1 MKKII
6 YYSLLIAGLL
16 TAMISCK
23 TKTNI
28 ANVKDY
34 GAFINPAFQKVQLQ
48 KNESEIQFWNNK
60 LLQDTASYAN
70 MVEVGFNTLA
80 HFKLTGNV
88 NDLAFADSLFYRS
101 LIKLNN
107 KEASIY
113 LALTQNAIT
122 QHKFKEAE
130 QFIYTAE
137 KIGADAGTI
146 NLLKF
151 DVSMELGNYLAAELC
166 LRKIN
171 NKEKNFDYLIR
182 QAKFEDYQ
190 GKAEASI
197 ATMEKA
203 YALLKYSNKKS
214 TQIWVTTN
222 LADMYSHSG
231 RIQDAY
237 NMYVKSLQL
246 DSANLYALKGIAHIC
261 FVHDK
266 NTDEA
271 ERIFKFILSTT
282 DAPDLNLNLAEISEW
297 KGDIKAKN
305 EYLHTFLAKIESN
318 KRYGNM
324 YNKYLVDVY
333 LNDKL
338 DIAKGL
344 SIAENEMNNRR
355 TPETYSWLALAN
367 YKANNIGLAM
377 EIINK
382 NVLNKTFEP
391 HALYTASVVLSKT
404 NKALSEKL
412 KVACKES
419 EFELGPVK
427 YARLLKG
434 I

>member
-6 YYSLLIAGLL
+6 FYCLILASIS
-16 TAMISCK
+16 TALVSCN
-23 TKTNI
+23 TKKNI

-34 GAFINPAFQKVQLQ
+34 GAFINPVFQQAQLQ
-48 KNESEIQFWNNK
+48 KNEFEIQFWNNK
-60 LLQDTASYAN
+60 LQQDTGSYAD

-80 HFKLTGNV
+80 HFKLTGHV

-101 LIKLNN
+101 LSKLNN

-130 QFIYTAE
+130 KFIYTAE

-166 LRKIN
+166 LKKVS
-171 NKEKNFDYLIR
+171 NKENNFDYLIR
-182 QAKFEDYQ
+182 LAKFEDHE
-190 GKAEASI
+190 GKATASI
-197 ATMEKA
+197 KTMEKA
-203 YALLKYSNKKS
+203 YGLLKYSNKKS

-246 DSANLYALKGIAHIC
+246 DSANVYALKGIANIC
-261 FVHDK
+261 FANDK
-266 NTDEA
+266 NVEEA

-297 KGDIKAKN
+297 KGDTQAKN
-305 EYLHTFLAKIESN
+305 EYLHTFLAKIENN

-367 YKANNIGLAM
+367 YKANNISLAT

-391 HALYTASVVLSKT
+391 HALYAASVVLSKT

-412 KVACKES
+412 KVECKES
-419 EFELGPVK
+419 KFELGPIK
-427 YARLLKG
+427 YDRLLKG

>member
-6 YYSLLIAGLL
+6 LYSRLLSSLT
-16 TAMISCK
+16 TAMISCN

-28 ANVKDY
+28 ANAKDY
-34 GAFINPAFQKVQLQ
+34 DAFINPAFQKAQLQ
-48 KNESEIQFWNNK
+48 NNENEIQFWNTK
-60 LLQDTASYAN
+60 LQQDTGSYAN
-70 MVEVGFNTLA
+70 MVEVSFNTLS

-88 NDLAFADSLFYRS
+88 NDLAFADSLFYRALS
-101 LIKLNN
+101 KLNN

-122 QHKFKEAE
+122 QHKFKDAE
-130 QFIYTAE
+130 KFIYTAE

-166 LRKIN
+166 LKKIN
-171 NKEKNFDYLIR
+171 NKENNFDYLIR

-203 YALLKYSNKKS
+203 YGLLKYSNKKS
-214 TQIWVTTN
+214 TQIWVTSN

-246 DSANLYALKGIAHIC
+246 DSANLYALKGIANIC

-266 NTDEA
+266 NAVEA

-282 DAPDLNLNLAEISEW
+282 DAPDINLNLAEISEW

-305 EYLHTFLAKIESN
+305 EYLHTFLTKIESN
-318 KRYGNM
+318 KNYGNM

-333 LNDKL
+333 LTDKIDAVKAL
-338 DIAKGL
+338 R
-344 SIAENEMNNRR
+344 IAESEMNNRK

-367 YKANNIGLAM
+367 YKANNIGLAT

-382 NVLNKTFEP
+382 NVLNKTYEP
-391 HALYTASVVLSKT
+391 LALYAASVVLSKT
-404 NKALSEKL
+404 DKELSNKL
-412 KVACKES
+412 KGECMES
-419 EFELGPVK
+419 KFELGPVK
-427 YARLLKG
+427 YDRLLKG

>member
-6 YYSLLIAGLL
+6 LYSIVLAGLT
-16 TAMISCK
+16 TAIMSCN
-23 TKTNI
+23 TKNNI

-34 GAFINPAFQKVQLQ
+34 GAFINPEFQKAQLQ
-48 KNESEIQFWNNK
+48 KNEFEIQFWNTK
-60 LLQDTASYAN
+60 LQQDTGSSIN
-70 MVEVGFNTLA
+70 MLEVGFNSLA

-101 LIKLNN
+101 LSKSNN

-130 QFIYTAE
+130 QYVYAAE

-166 LRKIN
+166 LKKIG
-171 NKEKNFDYLIR
+171 NKENNFDYLIR

-190 GKAEASI
+190 GKAESSI

-203 YALLKYSNKKS
+203 YGLLKYSNKKS

-246 DSANLYALKGIAHIC
+246 DSANLYALKGIANIC

-266 NTDEA
+266 NAAEA
-271 ERIFKFILSTT
+271 ERILKFVLSTT

-297 KGDIKAKN
+297 KGDTKAKN
-305 EYLHTFLAKIESN
+305 EYLHTFLTKIESN

-333 LNDKL
+333 LNDKI

-344 SIAENEMNNRR
+344 SIAENEMNNRK

-367 YKANNIGLAM
+367 YKANNIGLAT

-391 HALYTASVVLSKT
+391 HALYAAAVILSKT
-404 NKALSEKL
+404 DKVASEKL
-412 KVACKES
+412 KTVCKES

-427 YARLLKG
+427 YARLKEG